1 MVFILYI
8 FDHQLF
14 LNLVDKESMK
24 QSSDSVM
31 TNSTSFVTK
40 NGHFVTSDQSDQS
53 RRGLK

>member
-1 MVFILYI
+1 MDFILYI